1 MTRLNRGEAF
11 HQLRRVIAETNGKK
25 FRGSHHA
32 ELTLWN
38 ECARL
43 IANCVIHYNAQILS
57 ELKEF

>member
-1 MTRLNRGEAF
+1 MCWGIIKYPFRKKITRLNRGEAF

-38 ECARL
+38 ECAR
-43 IANCVIHYNAQILS
+43 A
-57 ELKEF
+57 